1 MFRFFRLFGNQYI
14 GFWIL
19 GLVLF
24 AVQEIPY
31 MVMPLFKLGNDP
43 IMHMKE
49 SSAAL
54 DVLEKVIGSLCI
66 ALMAFVVHKD
76 SVLFSVGSGREKLF
90 FWLAAAVLLLN
101 FAGWGLYFAGHQT
114 FFVMMFFIVLLPP
127 LYYVFI
133 GLWRSNIILT
143 VTGAVF
149 LIVHFVHVWGNLK
162 LDKTL

>member
-1 MFRFFRLFGNQYI
+1 MFRFFKLFGEQYI
-14 GFWIL
+14 GFWLL
-19 GLVLF
+19 GLILF

-31 MVMPLFKLGNDP
+31 MVIPLFRLGSDP

-49 SSAAL
+49 SSAVL
-54 DVLEKVIGSLCI
+54 DVLEKVLGSLCI

-76 SVLFSVGSGREKLF
+76 AEFFAVGSGSAKLF

-133 GLWRSNIILT
+133 GLWRNNIPLT
-143 VTGAVF
+143 AVGAVF

-162 LDKTL
+162 LDETL